1 MECNLGRHAVILI
14 LLLGMLLSCGCEPGL
29 SLPPALPPGDVD
41 PLVQDLISPQI
52 ARIEKDPSSAEEH
65 GTLGLMYEANEMWEP
80 ATRALENATRL
91 DPSDPVWTLH
101 LHRSRNSVGKSS
113 GELARLES
121 LVSRFSHV
129 ASFLYTLGLSR
140 LENGDIEGARRALE
154 ESLQLAPEEA
164 APMVALSE
172 LELLVGNPRLALNH
186 ARQALKR
193 APGQPAIRN
202 ARGQALRALGEE
214 EAARADLEAGL
225 NSSRLIFPDA
235 GRRRLASYF
244 AAPQMIINHSADLI
258 GAGYPQRAEQL
269 LHKVLLSRPGDRDAL
284 NNLALALRAMG
295 RTEEAEV
302 RLLEA
307 LKSDPNYFPTLINL
321 SDICLNL
328 KRPAAA
334 QHHATKAI
342 QIDAENPIAHKL
354 LGMSLIQQRLFP
366 ESVQAFEKS
375 LRLQP
380 DDFECHAAASEAA
393 LASGD
398 LDAATTHLAAASRL
412 MPSNLPVQVN
422 LIHLLIRKGSLE
434 EADQRLK
441 DLFKQ
446 VGNHPQLVNA
456 YDALRRARTAQGG
469 N

>member
-1 MECNLGRHAVILI
+1 MKCNPERHAVILM
-14 LLLGMLLSCGCEPGL
+14 LLLGILFCCGCEPGL
-29 SLPPALPPGDVD
+29 SLPPALPSGDVE

-129 ASFLYTLGLSR
+129 ASFLYILGLSR
-140 LENGDIEGARRALE
+140 LEDGDIEGARKALE
-154 ESLQLAPEEA
+154 ESLQLAPEEP

-172 LELLVGNPRLALNH
+172 LEMLVGNPRLALEH

-193 APGQPAIRN
+193 APGQPAVRN
-202 ARGQALRALGEE
+202 ARGQALRALGED

-225 NSSRLIFPDA
+225 NSSRLVFPDA
-235 GRRRLASYF
+235 GRRRFASYY
-244 AAPQMIINHSADLI
+244 AAPQMIINHTADLI
-258 GAGYPQRAEQL
+258 GAGYSQRAEQL

-295 RTEEAEV
+295 RNEEAEA

-307 LKSDPNYFPTLINL
+307 LQSDPNYFPTLINL
-321 SDICLNL
+321 SDIYLNL

-334 QHHATKAI
+334 QLHATKAI
-342 QIDAENPIAHKL
+342 QIDVENPIAHKL

-366 ESVQAFEKS
+366 EAVQSFEKS

-412 MPSNLPVQVN
+412 MPGHLPVQVN
-422 LIHLLIRKGSLE
+422 LVHLLIRKGSLE